1 MKDLL
6 TGFEEKKKARPF
18 YLLISVLQIIAL
30 AINFYLY
37 YRPFN
42 ADRYSIVFSS
52 SKRILYAISYH
63 VIPLVGVI
71 YLLKRRQIGWI
82 LLAIFSMTHTVIKV
96 RSILTIP
103 DFEKE
108 LFRLPTYFL
117 INSVFILFL
126 LCMPVVRRQFHITP
140 TALLYAF
147 IFSVLLPIF
156 LILYIN

>member
-18 YLLISVLQIIAL
+18 YLLIAALQITAL

-42 ADRYSIVFSS
+42 ADRFAIVFSS
-52 SKRILYAISYH
+52 SKRIIFALFYH
-63 VIPLVGVI
+63 VMPLAGVI
-71 YLLKRRQIGWI
+71 FLLKRRQIGWI
-82 LLAIFSMTHTVIKV
+82 LLVIFSITHTVVQV
-96 RSILTIP
+96 RSILAIL

-126 LCMPVVRRQFHITP
+126 LCLPVVRRQFCLTS
-140 TALLYAF
+140 TALLYTF
-147 IFSVLLPIF
+147 IISLLLPIF